1 MLMEWFSQL
10 NPAVQALFGGL
21 MTWGLTALG
30 ASLVFFFRQMNQNVM
45 NTMFGFASGVM
56 IAASFWSL
64 LAPAIDFSEQNGQ
77 IPWLPPAIGFLA
89 GGLFIRLLDVV
100 VPHLDLGLAENEAEG
115 PKTKLNKSTL
125 LFLAIT
131 LHNIPEGLAIGV
143 AFGAA
148 SLGLSDASVIGAIG
162 LALGIGIQNMPE
174 GAALSVPLRGEGMSR
189 RKAFNYGQL
198 SAIVEPVAAVVGA
211 VAVLAVQP
219 ILPYALA
226 FAAGAMIFVVVEQL
240 IPQSQSS
247 GSTDFATM
255 GVMCGFTVMMILDV
269 ALG

>member
-1 MLMEWFSQL
+1 MDWFNEL
-10 NPAVQALFGGL
+10 NPAYQAFLGGL

-30 ASLVFFFRQMNQNVM
+30 ASVVFFFRRIHQNTM
-45 NTMFGFASGVM
+45 NTMLGFAAGVM

-77 IPWLPPAIGFLA
+77 LPWLAPAIGFLA
-89 GGLFIRLLDVV
+89 GGLFIRLLDFV
-100 VPHLDLGLAENEAEG
+100 VPHLDMGVSEDQAEG
-115 PKTKLNKSTL
+115 PKTGLNKSML

-148 SLGLSDASVIGAIG
+148 SIGLSDASVAGAIG
-162 LALGIGIQNMPE
+162 LAIGIGIQNMPE
-174 GAALSVPLRGEGMSR
+174 GAALAVPLRGEGMSR
-189 RKAFNYGQL
+189 VKAFHYGQL
-198 SAIVEPVAAVVGA
+198 SAIVEPIAALVGAAAV
-211 VAVLAVQP
+211 LTVQP
-219 ILPYALA
+219 VLPYALA

-247 GSTDFATM
+247 GSTDLATL
-255 GVMCGFTVMMILDV
+255 GVMGGFTVMMILDV